1 MAGGMKIGARKRFRR
16 VGLRT
21 VMICGISLVGG
32 IAALSAN
39 EKVFVDERFQTLDRW
54 QPLLFPNISR
64 HSTYAA
70 DRCDG
75 ESCLRLESA
84 NSASALVMKESFD
97 VYRYPQLA
105 WSWKVSTVY
114 EKGDSATREGD
125 DYPVRL
131 YVMFAYDPD
140 EASLGRQIQYGLA
153 KTLYGEYP
161 PDSTISYIWD
171 NRAGDA
177 PFIVNA
183 YTEAARMIPIDA
195 GPERVNSWREHQVDI
210 VRDYT
215 MAFGRKPPARAS
227 LAVMIDSDNTGES
240 AKAWIRFIRLLAPE

>member
-1 MAGGMKIGARKRFRR
+1 MAGEMKTVCRKISQRVAATFVVMCGMA
-16 VGLRT
+16 L
-21 VMICGISLVGG
+21 LGG
-32 IAALSAN
+32 QAALAAD
-39 EKVFVDERFQTLDRW
+39 EKAFLDERFQTLERW
-54 QPLLFPNISR
+54 KPLLFPKISR

-75 ESCLRLESA
+75 ESCLRLESV

-97 VYRYPQLA
+97 VYRYPLLA

-114 EKGDSATREGD
+114 AKGDSATREGD

-140 EASLGRQIQYGLA
+140 TASLGRQIQYGLA

-195 GPERVNSWREHQVDI
+195 GQELVNTWREHQVDI

-240 AKAWIRFIRLLAPE
+240 AMSWIRSIRLFGRE